1 LARDSDPVHGGRPA
15 ERVRRQILGD
25 PTEEIGGW
33 GIVIDSDGIPRV
45 STARW
50 RGTRRLFRR
59 RRTADRPRAPS
70 SERGRIPPGRGRGRP
85 RWTVW

>member
-1 LARDSDPVHGGRPA
+1 MSPTIASCDVNAIVFSSVGPLAGKGGPHGPEGGAALARDSDPVHGGRPA

-45 STARW
+45 STAR
-50 RGTRRLFRR
+50 
-59 RRTADRPRAPS
+59 
-70 SERGRIPPGRGRGRP
+70 
-85 RWTVW
+85 